1 MAVNTLAN
9 GHLPF
14 RLALL
19 KGRFQVL
26 RYVVED
32 GAKGDLVEA
41 AFWRPL
47 LLIGTGS
54 SDKTDKT
61 IVAVAMADNFNNV
74 LLSKVIKT

>member
-1 MAVNTLAN
+1 MAVDTLAN

-14 RLALL
+14 GLALL

-26 RYVVED
+26 GYVVED

-41 AFWRPL
+41 AFRRPL
-47 LLIGTGS
+47 LLIGTGG
-54 SDKTDKT
+54 SDETDKT
-61 IVAVAMADNFNNV
+61 IAAVAMADDFNDV